1 MLFRSCRGGFGTV
14 GGEIEHHD
22 FSLVGYFREASAF
35 ASGKGYRFIPVEQ
48 EIADKLCQEYQYF
61 GYDTLKSTVYDNNP
75 VDTPT
80 MIITNM
86 VIVRADMEED
96 VVYEMTK
103 AMFEN
108 LDTIKGS
115 HKAAAGL
122 SLEGAVRT
130 SIPLHPGAERYF
142 KEIGAI

>member
-1 MLFRSCRGGFGTV
+1 MVVQAAIPS
-14 GGEIEHHD
+14 
-22 FSLVGYFREASAF
+22 SAIQELA

-48 EIADKLCQEYQYF
+48 EIADKLCEEYQYF

-75 VDTPT
+75 ADTQT

-86 VIVRADMEED
+86 VVVRADMDED

-103 AMFEN
+103 AIFEN
-108 LDTIKGS
+108 LDKIKES
-115 HKAAAGL
+115 HKAASGL

-142 KEIGAI
+142 KEIGAM